1 MNSKIK
7 NRPSIFKRKYLVKK
21 DFQLVLMAIL
31 AVILITGFVLSIVF
45 IYLLTEGNLTAVFQ
59 DFQLSVNKTNA
70 YLFPLLLTVNGLL
83 CLLGLVLT
91 IFVIVTRTHRIV
103 GPLVNLGNFLNRLKE
118 EGDIV
123 RLFKTRKTDQL
134 KDIERDI
141 NELLAGWR
149 KRLDTVKKDVSSL
162 GCLLP
167 DLSAESKEKE
177 DIHKK
182 MVDIV
187 GRLQKQLDY
196 FKT

>member
-1 MNSKIK
+1 MNNKTN

-21 DFQLVLMAIL
+21 DFQLVLMNII

-45 IYLLTEGNLTAVFQ
+45 IYLLTEGNFIVIFQ
-59 DFQLSVNKTNA
+59 DLQLAINKTNA

-118 EGDIV
+118 EGGLV
-123 RLFKTRKTDQL
+123 RIFKTRKTDQL
-134 KDIERDI
+134 KDIEQEL
-141 NELLAGWR
+141 NELLEEWR
-149 KRLDTVKKDVSSL
+149 KKISTIKKDVSSL

-167 DLSAESKEKE
+167 DLPVEFKEKE

-182 MVDIV
+182 MANIV
-187 GRLQKQLDY
+187 GSLQKQLDY